1 MTRTLPGRRIGI
13 LLPSSNTVVE
23 TETMALLP
31 PGSSV
36 TAHFARFRV
45 VTIAAEHESHLQFE
59 LEPMVQ
65 AAALLAD
72 MQPDALLWS
81 GTAASWL
88 GFDHDNAFRATVTAQ
103 TGIPCYGTVQIINE
117 ILERL
122 GVRRIA
128 LVTPYVAAI
137 EGAIIANY
145 AAAGIETVAA
155 ERMDITDNI
164 RMAAR
169 MPEEIAGMIRRVA
182 EAGPQAII
190 VMCTNLRGAPVVE
203 ALSAELGIPV
213 IDSVRAV
220 VQDLVKRIGG

>member
-1 MTRTLPGRRIGI
+1 MTSQLPGRRLGI

-23 TETMALLP
+23 TETMALLQ
-31 PGSSV
+31 GVSSI
-36 TAHFARFRV
+36 TAHFARFRM
-45 VTIAAEHESHLQFE
+45 VTVSAEDESRQQFG

-65 AAALLAD
+65 AASLLAD
-72 MQPDALLWS
+72 VKPDAILWS

-88 GFDHDNAFRATVTAQ
+88 GFDHDDAFRAAVTAQ

-128 LVTPYVAAI
+128 LVTPYVAAL
-137 EGAIIANY
+137 ERAIIANY
-145 AAAGIETVAA
+145 AGTGIETVAA
-155 ERMDITDNI
+155 ERMEITDNI
-164 RMAAR
+164 LMAAR
-169 MPEEIAGMIRRVA
+169 KPEEIAGMIRRVA

-190 VMCTNLRGAPVVE
+190 VMCTNLRGSPVAE
-203 ALSAELGIPV
+203 ALSAELGITV

-220 VQDLVKRIGG
+220 VQELITRIGG